1 MLIALSIPPEFS
13 CCLFECARDA
23 CDGQF
28 DRRGRREEFEEA
40 VSKELCRLLAPNGG
54 LIATLSVALQAQKN
68 RPCVKHGR
76 CVLEVASV
84 MRGVAADNRPNL
96 KSHFRKLELN
106 CLIKEDCGHL

>member
-23 CDGQF
+23 CDGQI

-40 VSKELCRLLAPNGG
+40 VSNEFCRLLAPRRGP
-54 LIATLSVALQAQKN
+54 IATFNVVVQAQKN

-76 CVLEVASV
+76 CVLEVISV
-84 MRGVAADNRPNL
+84 ACRRLHIVRYR
-96 KSHFRKLELN
+96 KSHFS
-106 CLIKEDCGHL
+106 